1 MNYKGVKF
9 YIKDVTGLLLRD
21 AETGEPVMKKDK
33 WNGKYWDRKGRQV
46 NRRGYLVD
54 MMGNVVNENG
64 KKIFNREGL
73 LKDGEIPKIFAFTK
87 FNQKEVTGQFEV
99 DPHGL
104 PILKKNP
111 KVKGQLLDDNKKPV
125 NKLGFLINE
134 DGDVVDKSGKR
145 IFRKAILED
154 NHTNIPEVFRAGRGL
169 IKQDSHD
176 SFQQLMNEVEDIAAH
191 HQSTYSN
198 EYPAKMIRDG
208 SMPGDTS
215 MESEMGVTPAD
226 YNKMNKKFSRGI
238 FGQSQDLKESAEKEQ
253 DSESED
259 EGQQSNEMIQMKK
272 KSRPDGKRK
281 KRRTDKSP
289 MQKKLKF
296 IMDK

>member
-1 MNYKGVKF
+1 
-9 YIKDVTGLLLRD
+9 
-21 AETGEPVMKKDK
+21 
-33 WNGKYWDRKGRQV
+33 
-46 NRRGYLVD
+46 
-54 MMGNVVNENG
+54 
-64 KKIFNREGL
+64 
-73 LKDGEIPKIFAFTK
+73 
-87 FNQKEVTGQFEV
+87 
-99 DPHGL
+99 
-104 PILKKNP
+104 
-111 KVKGQLLDDNKKPV
+111 
-125 NKLGFLINE
+125 
-134 DGDVVDKSGKR
+134 
-145 IFRKAILED
+145 
-154 NHTNIPEVFRAGRGL
+154 
-169 IKQDSHD
+169 
-176 SFQQLMNEVEDIAAH
+176 MNEVEDIAAH